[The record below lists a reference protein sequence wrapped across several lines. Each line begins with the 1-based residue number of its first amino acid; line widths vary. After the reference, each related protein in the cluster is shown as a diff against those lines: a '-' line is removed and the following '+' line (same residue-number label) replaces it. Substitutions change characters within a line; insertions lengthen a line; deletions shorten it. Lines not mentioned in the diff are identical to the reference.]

1 MELGLPRGEDDS
13 LMHAILKRRK
23 IDDDGNPIVTESTN
37 SLVDMRAYEILMAP
51 LKYSQIKSLQI
62 IYLHRLM
69 NKDTG
74 NYYLTIS
81 SAIEE
86 IMMQSTRVMH
96 SLRLAL
102 EIGNR
107 RRLQK
112 VGENV
117 SYGKMF
123 QPIG

>member
-1 MELGLPRGEDDS
+1 
-13 LMHAILKRRK
+13 
-23 IDDDGNPIVTESTN
+23 
-37 SLVDMRAYEILMAP
+37 
-51 LKYSQIKSLQI
+51 
-62 IYLHRLM
+62 M

-102 EIGNR
+102 EIGNGR
-107 RRLQK
+107 
-112 VGENV
+112 
-117 SYGKMF
+117 
-123 QPIG
+123 